1 MVGRPVLWPLVWKI
15 HALQVHREPAP
26 QDPEGARYRVTN
38 WPEYD
43 DALMRRGSL
52 TVWFTGKAVSAW
64 HAPATGER
72 GGQPVYSALAIGTGL
87 ALRLVFQQP
96 FIAAP
101 DHTTLSPPWQAH
113 HHAMSRPDC
122 QSCDERYHAKGW
134 RSHRIGMLFGEVMV
148 KLPRLACAGCGC
160 GETGVPSTSPQR
172 ATYPTGRIDL
182 FMIPQ
187 SMDGLAS
194 HSLPRAEGA
203 GRSPQQHLGAVEVA
217 ELRHRYAAHRR
228 RRRIVAQGDV
238 AQLTTGV
245 AQCERAGRR
254 YNQGVHSKSRHICHS
269 HLSMPRHKY
278 FS

>member
-1 MVGRPVLWPLVWKI
+1 MNRAFGKASSRFACRTTTELSGDAVRECRGGGTMVGRPVLWPLVWKI

-43 DALMRRGSL
+43 DALVRRGSL

-122 QSCDERYHAKGW
+122 QSCDERYRAKGW
-134 RSHRIGMLFGEVMV
+134 RH
-148 KLPRLACAGCGC
+148 
-160 GETGVPSTSPQR
+160 R
-172 ATYPTGRIDL
+172 ATY
-182 FMIPQ
+182 
-187 SMDGLAS
+187 
-194 HSLPRAEGA
+194 SLSAPWPGCSVREAKI
-203 GRSPQQHLGAVEVA
+203 RN
-217 ELRHRYAAHRR
+217 
-228 RRRIVAQGDV
+228 
-238 AQLTTGV
+238 
-245 AQCERAGRR
+245 RAG
-254 YNQGVHSKSRHICHS
+254 GE
-269 HLSMPRHKY
+269 
-278 FS
+278 